1 MGRNLIFSKT
11 TYRQIFIVETL
22 TQFKE
27 VGPKYSIDSDLF
39 LTFDFD
45 LKKHIVEMGGEV
57 HYIDNLNNS
66 IENQQNNF
74 ILQSF
79 LENWALSPESKDLF
93 TYKGVSF
100 SRAFRILFLSELFDL
115 ARLRSSLN
123 NLNFI
128 RFESITLIE
137 HSSKIE
143 NILLEMNMTF
153 SCHQV
158 PILDSSN
165 SFYFDDA
172 AYMQKSL
179 RPAGLKSFIHG
190 RIFPYYFRFKFFLDK
205 RGNTAGSKKTIY
217 VHAYHPTE
225 SLIEAMQGI
234 NDFHLVYPN
243 FVKAKGIRKLINQS
257 QIPYRGSNNFH
268 RGVAKE
274 LLKEATRHFNQK
286 LVLVD
291 GQDLTRKAYEL
302 ITDNISN
309 VLPQCLS
316 DIDVITMYQKA
327 MNIRLTIPVSSLG
340 VRQILVESVLDSYS
354 VPSFL
359 ILNGMMNSKF
369 GDESKKASFINCYSE
384 GIKREYFKEA
394 ENALPLGDPR
404 MDKYSCQNPKNFD
417 SNVSAQFTVGVG
429 TSGFNSID
437 LNSYVAIEFEFINDI
452 LEILENKS
460 PLITSIVLKTR
471 ANNFKSQYEEF
482 IDKHWNTSKNRILFS
497 EIDDFSN
504 FVAYCDVYIST
515 YSQTLFEAAAAG
527 VPSVYYKKDVETLY
541 PPFDGSGELM
551 TAPNREALKILIDK
565 VLDKKSNLTSMIPS
579 LDYIEEYVG
588 KVDGQSMRR
597 NLEFIMRI
605 CG

>member
-11 TYRQIFIVETL
+11 TYGQIFIVETL
-22 TQFKE
+22 SQFKE
-27 VGPKYSIDSDLF
+27 VSPKYSIDSDLF

-45 LKKHIVEMGGEV
+45 LKKHIVEMGGEAL
-57 HYIDNLNNS
+57 YIDNMNNS

-100 SRAFRILFLSELFDL
+100 SRAFRILFLSELFEL

-153 SCHQV
+153 SHHQV

-172 AYMQKSL
+172 AYMEKSL

-190 RIFPYYFRFKFFLDK
+190 RMFPYYFRLKFFLDK
-205 RGNTAGSKKTIY
+205 RCNVARSKKTIY

-234 NDFHLVYPN
+234 NDVHLVYPN
-243 FVKAKGIRKLINQS
+243 FVKGKGIRKLVNQS
-257 QIPYRGSNNFH
+257 QIPYRGCSNFH
-268 RGVAKE
+268 FEVAIE
-274 LLKEATRHFNQK
+274 LIKGATRKFNQK

-291 GQDLTRKAYEL
+291 GQDLTSKAYEL
-302 ITDNISN
+302 ITNKISD

-316 DIDVITMYQKA
+316 DIDVIIFYQKA
-327 MNIRLTIPVSSLG
+327 MNIRLSIPVSSLG

-369 GDESKKASFINCYSE
+369 GDESKKASIINCYSE

-394 ENALPLGDPR
+394 KNALPLGDPR
-404 MDKYSCQNPKNFD
+404 MDRYSFQSPKRFD
-417 SNVSAQFTVGVG
+417 SNVPEKITVGVG

-437 LNSYVAIEFEFINDI
+437 LNSYAAIEFEFINDI
-452 LEILENKS
+452 LEILEDRS
-460 PLITSIVLKTR
+460 PFITSIVLKTR
-471 ANNFKSQYEEF
+471 ANNSRKQYEKF
-482 IDKHWNTSKNRILFS
+482 INEHWNTSKNRILLS
-497 EIDDFSN
+497 EISDFSN
-504 FVAYCDVYIST
+504 FIASCDVYIST

-527 VPSVYYKKDVETLY
+527 VPPVYYKKDVEKLY
-541 PPFDGSGELM
+541 PPFDDSGELM
-551 TAPNREALKILIDK
+551 TAPNREALAILIDK

>member
-1 MGRNLIFSKT
+1 MTRNLSTSKT
-11 TYRQIFIVETL
+11 TYRQVFIVETL
-22 TQFKE
+22 SQFKE

-45 LKKHIVEMGGEV
+45 LRKHIMEMGGEAL
-57 HYIDNLNNS
+57 YIDNLNNS

-74 ILQSF
+74 ILHSF
-79 LENWALSPESKDLF
+79 LENWALGLDSKDLF

-115 ARLRSSLN
+115 ARLCSSLN

-128 RFESITLIE
+128 KFESITLIE
-137 HSSKIE
+137 HSSKLE

-153 SCHQV
+153 SRHQV

-172 AYMQKSL
+172 AYMEKSL

-190 RIFPYYFRFKFFLDK
+190 RMFPYYFRLKFFLDK
-205 RGNTAGSKKTIY
+205 RGKTKRFKKTIY
-217 VHAYHPTE
+217 IHAYHSTE

-234 NDFHLVYPN
+234 DDVHLVYPN
-243 FVKAKGIRKLINQS
+243 FVKAKGIRKLLSQS
-257 QIPYRGSNNFH
+257 QIPYRSCSHFH
-268 RGVAKE
+268 RKVAKE
-274 LLKEATRHFNQK
+274 LLEEATRQFNQK

-291 GQDLTRKAYEL
+291 GQDLSSKAYEL
-302 ITDNISN
+302 ITKKISD

-316 DIDVITMYQKA
+316 DMDVITVYQKA
-327 MNIRLTIPVSSLG
+327 MNIRLSIPVSSLG
-340 VRQILVESVLDSYS
+340 VRQILVESVLDSYG

-369 GDESKKASFINCYSE
+369 GDESKKANFINCYSE
-384 GIKREYFKEA
+384 GIRREYFKEA
-394 ENALPLGDPR
+394 MNALPLGDPR
-404 MDKYSCQNPKNFD
+404 MDKYFFQGPKKVD
-417 SNVSAQFTVGVG
+417 SNVSAQIRVGVG

-452 LEILENKS
+452 LEILENGS
-460 PLITSIVLKTR
+460 LSISSIVLKTR
-471 ANNFKSQYEEF
+471 ANNSRKQYEKF
-482 IDKHWNTSKNRILFS
+482 INKYWKSGKNKILIS
-497 EIDDFSN
+497 EINDFSN
-504 FVAYCDVYIST
+504 FVASCDVYIST

-527 VPSVYYKKDVETLY
+527 VPPVYYKKDVEKLY

-551 TAPNREALKILIDK
+551 TAPNREALRILINK
-565 VLDKKSNLTSMIPS
+565 VLDNKSNLASMIPS